1 MMHVTLVLAEEIF
14 LQFCCL
20 GKSFSAKVKDD
31 QQQLRECCGE
41 QENLQP
47 SVLP

>member
-1 MMHVTLVLAEEIF
+1 MLPWFLQRKIV

-31 QQQLRECCGE
+31 QQQLREYCGE

-47 SVLP
+47 SVLH